1 MSEIKGNK
9 KIVGKINAKTLRAT
23 ANVPDWLQ
31 PLIKE
36 NGVYVGTEEPTD
48 PEKLVWINPD
58 GQASDLDLSN
68 YYTKDETDSLID
80 TAVQNIDLSSYA
92 TKVELENYD
101 TSEQVDAKINAIQIP
116 EIDLSDYAKKSD
128 IPDVS
133 GYALK
138 TEIPTKAEQINYKAS
153 TSANYFEIPGTLQE
167 AINIIDDSLTS
178 NTTNINAVIKKLS
191 DYALKTEIPEG
202 IQHITITDATELL
215 NLENGLYIV
224 DGEFTV
230 ETISYQQQSFG
241 GLMSVNWHSYIF
253 INYGATLL
261 YNDGDATWDCIYL
274 AFRSEIPDVSRFITE
289 IPSEYVTETELNA
302 KGYLTEH
309 QSLEGY
315 AKTTDIPDV
324 SGFALK
330 SEIPSVEGLA
340 TETYVQEKIAAIPE
354 VDLSGYALKSEIPT
368 VPTKTSDLTNDSGF
382 ITSADIP
389 EVDLSNYALKTEIPD
404 VSAYQT
410 QEQVIALIAEY
421 GGGGGSLPASE
432 EVGF

>member
-9 KIVGKINAKTLRAT
+9 KIVGKINAQTLRAT
-23 ANVPDWLQ
+23 TTVPEWLQ

-48 PEKLVWINPD
+48 PEKLVWINPN
-58 GQASDLDLSN
+58 GEASDLDLSN

-101 TSEQVDAKINAIQIP
+101 TSEQVDAKINAIEIP

-138 TEIPTKAEQINYKAS
+138 TEIPTKAEQINYDVS
-153 TSANYFEIPGTLQE
+153 TSANYFEVPGTLQE
-167 AINIIDDSLTS
+167 AINIIDVLLTS
-178 NTTNINAVIKKLS
+178 NTTDINAINEKLS

-202 IQHITITDATELL
+202 IQHITITDASELL
-215 NLENGLYIV
+215 NLKTGLYIV
-224 DGEFTV
+224 DNVFTV
-230 ETISYQQQSFG
+230 ETISYKEQSFG
-241 GLMSVNWHSYIF
+241 GLMSVRQDWHSYVF

-274 AFRSEIPDVSRFITE
+274 AFKSEIPDVSRFITE

-309 QSLEGY
+309 Q
-315 AKTTDIPDV
+315 
-324 SGFALK
+324 
-330 SEIPSVEGLA
+330 
-340 TETYVQEKIAAIPE
+340 
-354 VDLSGYALKSEIPT
+354 DLSAYALKTEIPT

-382 ITSADIP
+382 ITSADVP

-410 QEQVIALIAEY
+410 REQVIALIAEY

>member
-23 ANVPDWLQ
+23 TTVPDWLQ

-58 GQASDLDLSN
+58 GEASDLDLSN

-80 TAVQNIDLSSYA
+80 TSIQNIDLSSYA

-116 EIDLSDYAKKSD
+116 EIDLSGYAKKSD
-128 IPDVS
+128 
-133 GYALK
+133 
-138 TEIPTKAEQINYKAS
+138 
-153 TSANYFEIPGTLQE
+153 
-167 AINIIDDSLTS
+167 
-178 NTTNINAVIKKLS
+178 
-191 DYALKTEIPEG
+191 
-202 IQHITITDATELL
+202 
-215 NLENGLYIV
+215 
-224 DGEFTV
+224 
-230 ETISYQQQSFG
+230 
-241 GLMSVNWHSYIF
+241 
-253 INYGATLL
+253 
-261 YNDGDATWDCIYL
+261 
-274 AFRSEIPDVSRFITE
+274 IPDVSRFITE

-315 AKTTDIPDV
+315 AKITDIPDV

-330 SEIPSVEGLA
+330 TEIPSIEGLA

-382 ITSADIP
+382 ITSADVP

-410 QEQVIALIAEY
+410 QAQVIALIKEY

>member
-23 ANVPDWLQ
+23 TTVPDWLQ

-36 NGVYVGTEEPTD
+36 NGVYVGTEPPTD
-48 PEKLVWINPD
+48 PTKLVWINPD
-58 GQASDLDLSN
+58 GEASDLDLSN

-101 TSEQVDAKINAIQIP
+101 TSEQVDAKINAIEIP
-116 EIDLSDYAKKSD
+116 EVDLSDYAKKSD

-138 TEIPTKAEQINYKAS
+138 TQIPTKAEQINYDIS
-153 TSANYFEIPGTLQE
+153 TRANYFEVPGTLQE
-167 AINIIDDSLTS
+167 AINIIDDLLTS

-202 IQHITITDATELL
+202 IQHITITDANELL
-215 NLENGLYIV
+215 NLETGLYMV
-224 DGEFTV
+224 DNVFTV
-230 ETISYQQQSFG
+230 ETISQGGQSFG
-241 GLMSVNWHSYIF
+241 GLMSVKQDWHSYVF

-261 YNDGDATWDCIYL
+261 YNDGDWDCIYL
-274 AFRSEIPDVSRFITE
+274 AFKS
-289 IPSEYVTETELNA
+289 
-302 KGYLTEH
+302 
-309 QSLEGY
+309 
-315 AKTTDIPDV
+315 DIPDV

-330 SEIPSVEGLA
+330 TEIPSIEGLA
-340 TETYVQEKIAAIPE
+340 TETYVQEKIASIPE

-382 ITSADIP
+382 ITVADVP

-404 VSAYQT
+404 VSAFQT
-410 QEQVIALIAEY
+410 KEQVIALIAEY

>member
-23 ANVPDWLQ
+23 ANVPEWLQ

-36 NGVYVGTEEPTD
+36 NGVYVGTEPPTD

-116 EIDLSDYAKKSD
+116 EIDLSGYAKKSD
-128 IPDVS
+128 
-133 GYALK
+133 
-138 TEIPTKAEQINYKAS
+138 
-153 TSANYFEIPGTLQE
+153 
-167 AINIIDDSLTS
+167 
-178 NTTNINAVIKKLS
+178 
-191 DYALKTEIPEG
+191 
-202 IQHITITDATELL
+202 
-215 NLENGLYIV
+215 
-224 DGEFTV
+224 
-230 ETISYQQQSFG
+230 
-241 GLMSVNWHSYIF
+241 
-253 INYGATLL
+253 
-261 YNDGDATWDCIYL
+261 
-274 AFRSEIPDVSRFITE
+274 IPDVSRFITE

-315 AKTTDIPDV
+315 AKITDIPDV

-330 SEIPSVEGLA
+330 TEIPSIEGLA
-340 TETYVQEKIAAIPE
+340 TETYVQEKIASIPE

-382 ITSADIP
+382 ITSADVP

-410 QEQVIALIAEY
+410 EEQVIALIKEY

>member
-58 GQASDLDLSN
+58 GEASDLDLSN

-101 TSEQVDAKINAIQIP
+101 TSEQVDAKINAIEIP
-116 EIDLSDYAKKSD
+116 EVDLSDYAKKSD

-133 GYALK
+133 G
-138 TEIPTKAEQINYKAS
+138 
-153 TSANYFEIPGTLQE
+153 
-167 AINIIDDSLTS
+167 
-178 NTTNINAVIKKLS
+178 
-191 DYALKTEIPEG
+191 
-202 IQHITITDATELL
+202 
-215 NLENGLYIV
+215 
-224 DGEFTV
+224 
-230 ETISYQQQSFG
+230 
-241 GLMSVNWHSYIF
+241 
-253 INYGATLL
+253 
-261 YNDGDATWDCIYL
+261 
-274 AFRSEIPDVSRFITE
+274 FITQ

-330 SEIPSVEGLA
+330 SEIPSTDGLATEEYVNNAIANIETPEGIQHITITDATELLNLETGLYIVDNGFTVNTLQGEYTFSGTLSVKQDWYSYAFINSGTALIYNYEDATWNYFQLAYESDIPDVSGFALKTEIPSIEGLA

-354 VDLSGYALKSEIPT
+354 VDLSSYALKSEIPT

-389 EVDLSNYALKTEIPD
+389 EVDLSSYALKTEIPD
-404 VSAYQT
+404 VSAFQT
-410 QEQVIALIAEY
+410 QEQVIALIQEY
-421 GGGGGSLPASE
+421 GGGGSLPASE

>member
-23 ANVPDWLQ
+23 TNVPEWLQ

-58 GQASDLDLSN
+58 GEASDLDLSN

-101 TSEQVDAKINAIQIP
+101 TSEQVDAKINAIEIP

-138 TEIPTKAEQINYKAS
+138 TEIPTKAEQINYDIS
-153 TSANYFEIPGTLQE
+153 TSANFFEVPGTLQE
-167 AINIIDDSLTS
+167 AINIIDSSLTS
-178 NTTNINAVIKKLS
+178 NTTKVNAVIKKLP

-215 NLENGLYIV
+215 NLETGLYIV
-224 DGEFTV
+224 DNVFTV
-230 ETISYQQQSFG
+230 NTLQGENTFSGNLAIRQDWYA
-241 GLMSVNWHSYIF
+241 YTF
-253 INYGATLL
+253 IDQATALI
-261 YNDGDATWDCIYL
+261 YNNEDATWNCFQL
-274 AFRSEIPDVSRFITE
+274 AYESE
-289 IPSEYVTETELNA
+289 
-302 KGYLTEH
+302 
-309 QSLEGY
+309 
-315 AKTTDIPDV
+315 IPDV

-330 SEIPSVEGLA
+330 TEIPSIEGLA

-354 VDLSGYALKSEIPT
+354 VDLSSYALKSEIPT

-382 ITSADIP
+382 ITSADVP

>member
-23 ANVPDWLQ
+23 TTVPDWLQ

-48 PEKLVWINPD
+48 PTKLVWINPD
-58 GQASDLDLSN
+58 GEASDLDLSN

-101 TSEQVDAKINAIQIP
+101 TSEQVDAKINAI
-116 EIDLSDYAKKSD
+116 
-128 IPDVS
+128 
-133 GYALK
+133 
-138 TEIPTKAEQINYKAS
+138 
-153 TSANYFEIPGTLQE
+153 
-167 AINIIDDSLTS
+167 
-178 NTTNINAVIKKLS
+178 
-191 DYALKTEIPEG
+191 EIPEG
-202 IQHITITDATELL
+202 IQHVTITNATELL

-224 DGEFTV
+224 DGDFTV
-230 ETISYQQQSFG
+230 ETISYQEQSFG

-274 AFRSEIPDVSRFITE
+274 AFRSEIPDVSGFALKTE
-289 IPSEYVTETELNA
+289 IPS
-302 KGYLTEH
+302 
-309 QSLEGY
+309 
-315 AKTTDIPDV
+315 I
-324 SGFALK
+324 
-330 SEIPSVEGLA
+330 EGLA

-354 VDLSGYALKSEIPT
+354 VDLSSYALKTEIPT

-382 ITSADIP
+382 ITVADIP

-410 QEQVIALIAEY
+410 QEQVNALINNALSKIGIAEEGAY
-421 GGGGGSLPASE
+421 
-432 EVGF
+432 

>member
-23 ANVPDWLQ
+23 TTVPDWLQ

-48 PEKLVWINPD
+48 PTKLVWINPD
-58 GQASDLDLSN
+58 GEASDLDLSN

-101 TSEQVDAKINAIQIP
+101 TSEQVDAKINAI
-116 EIDLSDYAKKSD
+116 
-128 IPDVS
+128 
-133 GYALK
+133 
-138 TEIPTKAEQINYKAS
+138 
-153 TSANYFEIPGTLQE
+153 
-167 AINIIDDSLTS
+167 
-178 NTTNINAVIKKLS
+178 
-191 DYALKTEIPEG
+191 EIPEG
-202 IQHITITDATELL
+202 IQHITITDASELL
-215 NLENGLYIV
+215 NLETGLYIV
-224 DGEFTV
+224 DNVFTV
-230 ETISYQQQSFG
+230 NTLQGEVGFSGT
-241 GLMSVNWHSYIF
+241 LSVKKDWHAYTF
-253 INYGATLL
+253 IDQGTALL
-261 YNDGDATWDCIYL
+261 YNDGDATWNCIQL
-274 AFRSEIPDVSRFITE
+274 AFKNE
-289 IPSEYVTETELNA
+289 
-302 KGYLTEH
+302 
-309 QSLEGY
+309 
-315 AKTTDIPDV
+315 IPDV

-330 SEIPSVEGLA
+330 TEIPSIEGLA

-354 VDLSGYALKSEIPT
+354 VDLSSYALKTEIPT

-382 ITSADIP
+382 ITSADVP
-389 EVDLSNYALKTEIPD
+389 EVDLSSYALKTEIPD

-410 QEQVIALIAEY
+410 EAQVIALIKEY

>member
-23 ANVPDWLQ
+23 TTVPDWLQ

-48 PEKLVWINPD
+48 PTKLVWINPD

-80 TAVQNIDLSSYA
+80 TAIQDIDLSSYA

-101 TSEQVDAKINAIQIP
+101 TSEQVDAKINAIEIP

-128 IPDVS
+128 
-133 GYALK
+133 
-138 TEIPTKAEQINYKAS
+138 
-153 TSANYFEIPGTLQE
+153 
-167 AINIIDDSLTS
+167 
-178 NTTNINAVIKKLS
+178 
-191 DYALKTEIPEG
+191 
-202 IQHITITDATELL
+202 
-215 NLENGLYIV
+215 
-224 DGEFTV
+224 
-230 ETISYQQQSFG
+230 
-241 GLMSVNWHSYIF
+241 
-253 INYGATLL
+253 
-261 YNDGDATWDCIYL
+261 
-274 AFRSEIPDVSRFITE
+274 IPDVSRFITE

-315 AKTTDIPDV
+315 AKITDIPDV

-354 VDLSGYALKSEIPT
+354 VDLSSYALKSEIPT

-421 GGGGGSLPASE
+421 GGGGGTLPASE

>member
-58 GQASDLDLSN
+58 GQASELDLSN

-80 TAVQNIDLSSYA
+80 TAIQNIDLSSYA

-101 TSEQVDAKINAIQIP
+101 TSEQVDAKINAIEIP
-116 EIDLSDYAKKSD
+116 EIDLSEYAKKSE

-138 TEIPTKAEQINYKAS
+138 TEIPTKAEQINYNAS
-153 TSANYFEIPGTLQE
+153 TSKNYFEIPGTLQE

-178 NTTNINAVIKKLS
+178 NTRDINAINKKLS
-191 DYALKTEIPEG
+191 NYALKTEIPEG
-202 IQHITITDATELL
+202 IQHITITDANELL
-215 NLENGLYIV
+215 NLETGLYMV
-224 DGEFTV
+224 DNVFTV
-230 ETISYQQQSFG
+230 ETISQGGQSFG
-241 GLMSVNWHSYIF
+241 GLMSVNQDGHSYIF

-261 YNDGDATWDCIYL
+261 YNDGDWNCIYL
-274 AFRSEIPDVSRFITE
+274 AFRS
-289 IPSEYVTETELNA
+289 
-302 KGYLTEH
+302 
-309 QSLEGY
+309 
-315 AKTTDIPDV
+315 DIPDV

-330 SEIPSVEGLA
+330 TEIPSIEGLA

-354 VDLSGYALKSEIPT
+354 VDLSSYALKSEIPT

-382 ITSADIP
+382 ITSADVP
-389 EVDLSNYALKTEIPD
+389 QVDLSAYALKTEIPD

>member
-23 ANVPDWLQ
+23 ANVPEWLQ

-58 GQASDLDLSN
+58 GEASELDLSN

-101 TSEQVDAKINAIQIP
+101 TSEQVDAKINAIEIP
-116 EIDLSDYAKKSD
+116 EIDLSDYAKKSE

-138 TEIPTKAEQINYKAS
+138 TEIPTKAEQINYDVS
-153 TSANYFEIPGTLQE
+153 TSANYFEVPGTLQE
-167 AINIIDDSLTS
+167 AINIIDDLLTS
-178 NTTNINAVIKKLS
+178 NARNVNAIIKKLP

-202 IQHITITDATELL
+202 IQHITITDASELL
-215 NLENGLYIV
+215 NLETGLYIV
-224 DGEFTV
+224 DNVFTV
-230 ETISYQQQSFG
+230 NTISYQQQSFG
-241 GLMSVNWHSYIF
+241 GTMSVRKDWHSYTF
-253 INYGATLL
+253 INYGASLL

-274 AFRSEIPDVSRFITE
+274 AFRSEIP
-289 IPSEYVTETELNA
+289 
-302 KGYLTEH
+302 
-309 QSLEGY
+309 
-315 AKTTDIPDV
+315 
-324 SGFALK
+324 
-330 SEIPSVEGLA
+330 SVEGLA
-340 TETYVQEKIAAIPE
+340 TEDYVNEKIAAIPE

-382 ITSADIP
+382 ITSADVP
-389 EVDLSNYALKTEIPD
+389 QVDLSNYALKTEIPD

>member
-23 ANVPDWLQ
+23 TNVPEWLQ

-48 PEKLVWINPD
+48 PTKLVWINPD
-58 GQASDLDLSN
+58 GEASDLDLSN

-101 TSEQVDAKINAIQIP
+101 TSEQVDAKINAIEIP
-116 EIDLSDYAKKSD
+116 EVDLSDYAKKSD

-133 GYALK
+133 GFALK
-138 TEIPTKAEQINYKAS
+138 TEIPSI
-153 TSANYFEIPGTLQE
+153 
-167 AINIIDDSLTS
+167 
-178 NTTNINAVIKKLS
+178 
-191 DYALKTEIPEG
+191 
-202 IQHITITDATELL
+202 
-215 NLENGLYIV
+215 
-224 DGEFTV
+224 
-230 ETISYQQQSFG
+230 
-241 GLMSVNWHSYIF
+241 
-253 INYGATLL
+253 
-261 YNDGDATWDCIYL
+261 
-274 AFRSEIPDVSRFITE
+274 
-289 IPSEYVTETELNA
+289 
-302 KGYLTEH
+302 
-309 QSLEGY
+309 
-315 AKTTDIPDV
+315 
-324 SGFALK
+324 
-330 SEIPSVEGLA
+330 EGLA

-382 ITSADIP
+382 ITSADVP

-410 QEQVIALIAEY
+410 QEQVIALIQEY
-421 GGGGGSLPASE
+421 GGGGSLPASE

>member
-1 MSEIKGNK
+1 MSEIKTK
-9 KIVGKINAKTLRAT
+9 EKLVGQLSAVTLNAT
-23 ANVPDWLQ
+23 AIVPEWLQ
-31 PLIKE
+31 PIVKE

-58 GQASDLDLSN
+58 GEASDLDLSN

-80 TAVQNIDLSSYA
+80 TAIQDIDLSSYA

-116 EIDLSDYAKKSD
+116 EIDLSGYAKK
-128 IPDVS
+128 
-133 GYALK
+133 
-138 TEIPTKAEQINYKAS
+138 
-153 TSANYFEIPGTLQE
+153 
-167 AINIIDDSLTS
+167 
-178 NTTNINAVIKKLS
+178 
-191 DYALKTEIPEG
+191 
-202 IQHITITDATELL
+202 
-215 NLENGLYIV
+215 
-224 DGEFTV
+224 
-230 ETISYQQQSFG
+230 
-241 GLMSVNWHSYIF
+241 
-253 INYGATLL
+253 
-261 YNDGDATWDCIYL
+261 
-274 AFRSEIPDVSRFITE
+274 SEIPDVSRFITE

-315 AKTTDIPDV
+315 AKITDIPDV

-330 SEIPSVEGLA
+330 TEIPSIEGLA
-340 TETYVQEKIAAIPE
+340 TETYVNEKIASIPE

-382 ITSADIP
+382 ITSADVP

-410 QEQVIALIAEY
+410 EEQVIALISEY

-432 EVGF
+432 EAEF

>member
-23 ANVPDWLQ
+23 TIVPEWLQ

-101 TSEQVDAKINAIQIP
+101 TSEQVDAKINAIEIP

-138 TEIPTKAEQINYKAS
+138 TEIPTKAEQINYDIS
-153 TSANYFEIPGTLQE
+153 TSANFFEVPGTLQE
-167 AINIIDDSLTS
+167 AINIIDDLLTS
-178 NTTNINAVIKKLS
+178 NTTNINAVNEKLS

-202 IQHITITDATELL
+202 IQHITITDASELL
-215 NLENGLYIV
+215 NLKTGLYMV
-224 DGEFTV
+224 DNVFTV
-230 ETISYQQQSFG
+230 ETISQGGQSFG
-241 GLMSVNWHSYIF
+241 GLMSVKQDWHSYVF

-261 YNDGDATWDCIYL
+261 YNDGDATWDCIQL
-274 AFRSEIPDVSRFITE
+274 AFKSE
-289 IPSEYVTETELNA
+289 
-302 KGYLTEH
+302 
-309 QSLEGY
+309 
-315 AKTTDIPDV
+315 IPDV

-330 SEIPSVEGLA
+330 SEIPSIEGLA
-340 TETYVQEKIAAIPE
+340 TETYVQEKIASIPE

-382 ITSADIP
+382 ITVADVP

-410 QEQVIALIAEY
+410 QEQVIALIKEY

>member
-23 ANVPDWLQ
+23 TTVPEWLQ

-101 TSEQVDAKINAIQIP
+101 TSEQVDAKINAIEIP

-133 GYALK
+133 GFALK
-138 TEIPTKAEQINYKAS
+138 TEIPTKAEQINYDVS
-153 TSANYFEIPGTLQE
+153 TSANYFETPGTLQE
-167 AINIIDDSLTS
+167 AINVIDSSLTS
-178 NTTNINAVIKKLS
+178 NTTNINAINKKLS
-191 DYALKTEIPEG
+191 NYALKTEIPEG
-202 IQHITITDATELL
+202 IQHITITDASELL

-224 DGEFTV
+224 DGDFTV
-230 ETISYQQQSFG
+230 ETISYQGQSFG

-309 QSLEGY
+309 Q
-315 AKTTDIPDV
+315 
-324 SGFALK
+324 
-330 SEIPSVEGLA
+330 
-340 TETYVQEKIAAIPE
+340 
-354 VDLSGYALKSEIPT
+354 DLSSYALKSEIPT

-382 ITSADIP
+382 ITSADVP
-389 EVDLSNYALKTEIPD
+389 QVDLSNYALKTEIPD

-410 QEQVIALIAEY
+410 QEQVIALIQEY

-432 EVGF
+432 EAEF